1 MIITPYKNTGKTK
14 NSNIKKFHLLNSNKE
29 ILKYSIN
36 SVYAPFGRQTDH
48 YSQHRLNI
56 CFSLDD
62 ISNNDQ
68 SYIKLV
74 KIIDDLEKSI
84 DIPDKTLL
92 SNIIN
97 RDKYGIVMRFHLKT
111 NKNMTTTQLF
121 NQNSEQLL
129 WNQFDKDKSFS
140 CNFHPDC
147 LWIDNSSN
155 HYGIS
160 FVIDTVYQ

>member
-1 MIITPYKNTGKTK
+1 MILIPYKKTNK
-14 NSNIKKFHLLNSNKE
+14 NVKKFHLLNDKKE
-29 ILKYSIN
+29 LLTYSIN
-36 SVYAPFGRQTDH
+36 NVYAPFGRQTDH

-56 CFSLDD
+56 CFSLED

-74 KIIDDLEKSI
+74 KIIDDLEKSM
-84 DIPDKTLL
+84 DVPNKTLL

-97 RDKYGIVMRFHLKT
+97 RDNYGIVIRFHLKT
-111 NKNMTTTQLF
+111 NRNMTTTQLF
-121 NQNSEQLL
+121 NKNNEKLL
-129 WNQFDKDKSFS
+129 WNEFDKKKSFS

-147 LWIDNSSN
+147 LWIDDSSN

-160 FVIDTVYQ
+160 FVIDKVYQ

>member
-1 MIITPYKNTGKTK
+1 MILIPYKNTSKK
-14 NSNIKKFHLLNSNKE
+14 NSNVEKFHLLGNNKE
-29 ILKYSIN
+29 TLKYSIN
-36 SVYAPFGRQTDH
+36 CVYAPFGRQTDH

-68 SYIKLV
+68 SYVKLV
-74 KIIDDLEKSI
+74 KIIDDLEKSV
-84 DIPDKTLL
+84 DVPNNKTLL

-97 RDKYGIVMRFHLKT
+97 RDKYGIVIRFHLKT

-121 NQNSEQLL
+121 NSNNEQLL
-129 WNQFDKDKSFS
+129 WNQFDKSKSFS